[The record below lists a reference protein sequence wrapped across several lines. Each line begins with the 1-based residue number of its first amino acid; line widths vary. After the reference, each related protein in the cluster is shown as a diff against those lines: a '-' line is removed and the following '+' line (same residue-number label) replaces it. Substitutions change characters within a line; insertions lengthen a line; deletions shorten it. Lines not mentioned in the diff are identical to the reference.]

1 MPRALDARLRILATI
16 GRGIPVERRFV
27 DAVQLPPS
35 WVIGVTFPDAAV
47 DLRHILD

>member
-1 MPRALDARLRILATI
+1 MPRALDARLGTLDTI
-16 GRGIPVERRFV
+16 GRGIPERRFV